1 MNNPRRP
8 SSPGRHPLTGLA
20 RRCSRLKSGL
30 LLTVIG
36 GCVLFAYQAWQA
48 VSAAE
53 NLTISTVAGSSSTAG
68 LVADF
73 QSAGRMATTA
83 DGNTIYVADTGNHV
97 IRRITLSTSTVEIV
111 AGTLGQSGFQGE
123 GVDAKTALL
132 SSPADVTLDAAA
144 SNIFIAD
151 TGNNRIR
158 KVNLGS
164 GLITTVA
171 GSTAGGQDGAIGS
184 ATFTQPQGVAADA
197 AGNLYVAD
205 TGNNRVRKITVSNS
219 TVSTLAGDQFD
230 EAGFAGDGT
239 AASNSQLTSPRDVAV
254 DSINSRVYI
263 ADSGNHRIRV
273 IQGLTSGDTINTFAG
288 TGNTINN
295 TLSGAATSIDL
306 NNPSVVSLFEF
317 NGGSQVYISDTGK
330 HLVRRVN
337 STTGQ
342 LDTIAGSGTQGFDGD
357 GTASG
362 VGARALNVPTG
373 LAIPATGGAPVYLMD
388 SGNRRLR
395 SINIGTNQITTLVS
409 DGSSGF
415 AGDGASAVLAR
426 LNGPRGIAVDAQGNF
441 YIADTNNQVIRKVT
455 KSDGVITTI
464 AGQAGQVGA
473 TGDGGQAVQ
482 ATLNN
487 PADVAVD
494 SVGNIYIADTG
505 NNLIRRVDQG
515 GIITTITPTFTGVSG
530 NPAGAAFI
538 GPQGIAVDA
547 ADNLLIANTGAN
559 NIVRMGPTGSAII
572 IAGSENATSG
582 FTNND
587 GPQDAKT
594 TLFRSPS
601 GIDVDADDNIYVA
614 DTLNHKVRVI
624 TFSNGSFMINTLVA
638 RGLVKADYSG
648 DGSAA
653 RFARLDSPTDVA
665 IDPTGSLYI
674 ADRGNNRLR
683 KVTPNA
689 SGKLEPLDTTV
700 LIDTVAN
707 SPGTIGFSG
716 DGGQAINA
724 ALGLPYRMAYSADGL
739 YITDTNNNRIRRLTA
754 PPNSNPTLTV
764 NCSGNA
770 CPNPVTVNEGQA
782 VTITLQGADPD
793 AGQTLTYTFSETGNQ
808 AMTGAAVSPATGA
821 TSSFSWTP
829 GFDVAPNQTGG
840 EKTFNV
846 KFRVTDNGSPAKLA
860 EQTVAIKVLNVN
872 QAPTAS
878 ITTPASDTTIEAT
891 GPAGVSL
898 ALAGTASDPDSDPLT
913 IQWNDGAAV
922 IASATTL
929 TPTVNLGLGS
939 HALKLTVSD
948 GKGGTF
954 TTAART
960 VTVVDT
966 TPPVFTAVP
975 ADISVPLPQ
984 GQSSANIN
992 YTLPTVSDTVSGNC
1006 TINGNPCALTVTP
1019 ADKLPG
1025 ASFPAGETV
1034 VTFKAT
1040 DGSGNM
1046 ATVTFKV
1053 VVGTGGSGN
1062 PVNYKM
1068 SALAGSGNFGTAGSG
1083 GPAANASFK
1092 RPAGI
1097 AVDSAGNVFIADS
1110 LARIVRKVNVSDKVI
1125 SNYAGTGDRGA
1136 TGDGGPAALAKFDEP
1151 NGLALDAQG
1160 NLYIADT
1167 GNHVIRRVAAA
1178 TGLISTVA
1186 GSFSAGFSGDNGL
1199 ATQAKLNSPTSVAV
1213 DGAGNLYIADT
1224 NNHRI
1229 RRVDAATGLMTTI
1242 AGTFIAGFSGDGG
1255 AATDALLDS
1264 PTGVAVTSDGST
1276 IYIADQRNHRIRSIV
1291 NGQINTFA
1299 GTGAVGFGGDGA
1311 LAAAAQLDTPTSVA
1325 IDPDS
1330 NVLITD
1336 TGNDRIRRV
1345 AFSDKLIS
1353 TVAGVGTAGNN
1364 GDGGL
1369 AKDAQLDTPTFLAVD
1384 RRTGVTRGEVYV
1396 ADIGN
1401 NRVRLLTINNAPPV
1415 PTTIQDQTVRRDR
1428 TLDIPLSA
1436 ADADGDPVTFS
1447 VVSNASLSFLSII
1460 NANPSART
1468 ATLRVNPNGGN
1479 DGVYN
1484 LQIKATDSRQAS
1496 TLTPQFTLT
1505 IKGNSD
1511 PVACIVGGAQVTIS
1525 AGPITIVV
1533 DGRCSTDPDN
1543 DPLTYSWKEGATS
1556 LGNTST
1562 IAPTLAPGTH
1572 DITLTV
1578 SDGALTNS
1586 FTQRIIVGGGSSL
1599 QAVIN
1604 GPTSASSSNGNPVAV
1619 SFDGNS
1625 STGNPTTFSWK
1636 VDGNLASQSATLN
1649 TNLSVGSH
1657 TIELT
1662 VGNGQAT
1669 STATRQITVSTGGPT
1684 ACIDGGATRTV
1695 TATSASGAQVA
1706 LTSAC
1711 TQGTGPLTYEWTD
1724 GATNLGSTASI
1735 SPTLAVGSHPV
1746 KLKVT
1751 DSQNRSSEFTQ
1762 TITVNSDGG
1771 GGGTPICGGG
1781 VGLYICKYDPAGGR
1795 QGHTFD
1801 VTLDGNGF
1809 QPGATV
1815 TFSGDGITPSVQ
1827 SVTSVRIV
1835 VRVTIALNA
1844 TVGSSN
1850 TTRRV
1855 ITIKNPDGST
1865 VSTGRVFSVY
1875 PK

>member
-1 MNNPRRP
+1 MNNPCRQ
-8 SSPGRHPLTGLA
+8 SSPGRSPLASPA
-20 RRCSRLKSGL
+20 RHYFRFKPVL
-30 LLTVIG
+30 LLLVGI
-36 GCVLFAYQAWQA
+36 CAVFAYQAWRA

-53 NLTISTVAGSSSTAG
+53 NLTINTVAGSSSTAG
-68 LVADF
+68 LAADF
-73 QSAGRMATTA
+73 QSAGRIATTS

-97 IRRITLSTSTVEIV
+97 IRRISLSTSTVDIV

-132 SSPADVTLDAAA
+132 SSPADVTLDAAGT
-144 SNIFIAD
+144 NIFIAD

-164 GLITTVA
+164 GLITTAA
-171 GSTAGGQDGAIGS
+171 GSTAGGQDGAIAT
-184 ATFTQPQGVAADA
+184 ATFNQPQGVAVDS
-197 AGNLYVAD
+197 AGNIYVAD
-205 TGNNRVRKITVSNS
+205 TANHRVRKITVSNN
-219 TVSTLAGDQFD
+219 TVSTLAGDQFN
-230 EAGFAGDGT
+230 EPGFAGDGT

-254 DSINSRVYI
+254 DSFNNRVYI

-295 TLSGAATSIDL
+295 TLSGAATSVDL
-306 NNPSVVSLFEF
+306 NNPTVVSLFEF

-362 VGARALNVPTG
+362 VGARSLNVPTG
-373 LAIPATGGAPVYLMD
+373 LAIPSTAGAPVYLMD
-388 SGNRRLR
+388 SGNRRVR

-441 YIADTNNQVIRKVT
+441 YIADTNNHVIRKVT
-455 KSDGVITTI
+455 KNDGVITTI
-464 AGQAGQVGA
+464 AGQAGQAGS

-494 SVGNIYIADTG
+494 SSGNIYISDTG

-515 GIITTITPTFTGVSG
+515 GIITTITPNFTGVTG
-530 NPAGAAFI
+530 NPAGAKFI
-538 GPQGIAVDA
+538 SPQGLAVDSA
-547 ADNLLIANTGAN
+547 GNLLIANAGAN
-559 NIVRMGPTGSAII
+559 NIVRMGPTGSAVIL
-572 IAGSENATSG
+572 AGSENALGG
-582 FTNND
+582 FTSD
-587 GPQDAKT
+587 GPQDAKSA
-594 TLFRSPS
+594 LFRSPA
-601 GIDVDADDNIYVA
+601 GIDVDADGNVYVA

-624 TFSNGSFMINTLVA
+624 SFSNGSFMVNTLVS
-638 RGLVKADYSG
+638 RGLVKADYTG
-648 DGSAA
+648 DGNGA

-665 IDPTGSLYI
+665 IDATGSLYI

-689 SGKLEPLDTTV
+689 SGKLEPLDSTV
-700 LIDTVAN
+700 IIDTVAN
-707 SPGTIGFSG
+707 SLGTIGFSG

-724 ALGLPYRMAYSADGL
+724 ALGLPYRMAYSSDGL

-754 PPNSNPTLTV
+754 PPNSDPTLAV
-764 NCSGNA
+764 KCSGNT
-770 CPNPVTVNEGQA
+770 CPNPVTVNEGQT
-782 VTITLQGADPD
+782 VTISLQGTDPD
-793 AGQTLTYTFSETGNQ
+793 SGQTLTYTFSETGNQ
-808 AMTGAAVSPATGA
+808 TMTGAAVSPATGA
-821 TSSFSWTP
+821 TSTFSWTP
-829 GFDVAPNQTGG
+829 GFNVAPNQTGG

-846 KFRVTDNGSPAKLA
+846 KFKVTDNGSPAKFA
-860 EQTVAIKVLNVN
+860 EQTVTIKVVNVN

-891 GPAGVSL
+891 GPAGISL
-898 ALAGTASDPDSDPLT
+898 ALAGTASDPDSDSLT
-913 IQWNDGAAV
+913 IQWSDGLTV
-922 IASATTL
+922 IAGATTL
-929 TPTVNLGLGS
+929 TPTVSLGIGS
-939 HALKLTVSD
+939 HSLKLTVND
-948 GKGGTF
+948 GKGQTF

-960 VTVVDT
+960 VNVVDT

-984 GQSSANIN
+984 GQTSAIVN

-1019 ADKLPG
+1019 ADKLPNS
-1025 ASFPAGETV
+1025 SFPAGETV

-1040 DGSGNM
+1040 DGAGNM

-1053 VVGTGGSGN
+1053 VVGTGGSGS

-1068 SALAGSGNFGTAGSG
+1068 GAFAGSGNFGNAGSG
-1083 GPAANASFK
+1083 GPAVNASFK

-1097 AVDSAGNVFIADS
+1097 AVDSAGNVFVADS
-1110 LARIVRKVNVSDKVI
+1110 LARIIRKVNASDKVI

-1136 TGDGGPAALAKFDEP
+1136 TGDGGQAVLAKLDDP

-1213 DGAGNLYIADT
+1213 DGSGNLYIADT

-1276 IYIADQRNHRIRSIV
+1276 IYIADQRNHRVRSII

-1299 GTGAVGFGGDGA
+1299 GTGSVGFSGDGA
-1311 LAAAAQLDTPTSVA
+1311 SATAAQLDTPTSVA

-1369 AKDAQLDTPTFLAVD
+1369 AKDAQLDTPTFLAID

-1396 ADIGN
+1396 ADTGN

-1415 PTTIQDQTVRRDR
+1415 PTTIQDQTVRKDR

-1447 VVSNASLSFLSII
+1447 VVSTTNLSFLSII

-1484 LQIKATDSRQAS
+1484 IQIKATDSRQAS
-1496 TLTPQFTLT
+1496 TLTPQFKLT

-1511 PVACIVGGAQVTIS
+1511 PVACIAGGAQVTIS
-1525 AGPITIVV
+1525 SGPITIVV
-1533 DGRCSTDPDN
+1533 DGRCSSDPDN
-1543 DPLTYSWKEGATS
+1543 DPLTYSWKEGATA
-1556 LGNTST
+1556 LGNSST
-1562 IAPTLAPGTH
+1562 IAPTLSPGTH

-1578 SDGALTNS
+1578 SDGSLTNS
-1586 FTQRIIVGGGSSL
+1586 FTQRIIVGGGTTL

-1604 GPTSASSSNGNPVAV
+1604 GPTSANSPNGSPVPV
-1619 SFDGNS
+1619 SFDGSS

-1636 VDGNLASQSATLN
+1636 VDSNSVSNSVTLN
-1649 TNLSVGSH
+1649 TSLSVGSH

-1662 VGNGQAT
+1662 VGNGQTT

-1695 TATSASGAQVA
+1695 TATSASGAQVT

-1711 TQGTGPLTYEWTD
+1711 TQGSGPLTYEWTD

-1762 TITVNSDGG
+1762 TVTVNSDS
-1771 GGGTPICGGG
+1771 GGTPICGLGA
-1781 VGLYICKYDPAGGR
+1781 GLYICKYDPAGGR
-1795 QGHTFD
+1795 QGQTLD

-1809 QPGATV
+1809 QQGATV
-1815 TFSGDGITPSVQ
+1815 TFSGDGITTSVQ
-1827 SVTSVRIV
+1827 SVTNIKIV

-1844 TVGSSN
+1844 PTGSSN
-1850 TTRRV
+1850 TNRRI
-1855 ITIKNPDGST
+1855 ITIKNPDAST